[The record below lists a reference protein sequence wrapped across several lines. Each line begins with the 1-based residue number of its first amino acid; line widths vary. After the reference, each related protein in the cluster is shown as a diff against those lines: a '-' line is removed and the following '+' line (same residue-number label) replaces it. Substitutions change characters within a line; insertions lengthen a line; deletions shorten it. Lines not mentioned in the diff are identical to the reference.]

1 MRFVRSAML
10 CSSHTHDVVEAIL
23 VLEQVGKSMLVDVVR
38 GVLVSQ
44 VVMQDRV
51 VQAAS
56 FGRWKFWV
64 AAISTIALLK
74 RRELIAEYEP
84 SSRQQSDSTSVGFS
98 NWISHQ

>member
-1 MRFVRSAML
+1 ML
-10 CSSHTHDVVEAIL
+10 CSSRTHDVAKAIL
-23 VLEQVGKSMLVDVVR
+23 ALQQVGKSMLVDVVR

-56 FGRWKFWV
+56 LGRWKFW
-64 AAISTIALLK
+64 AAVISTIALLS
-74 RRELIAEYEP
+74 RRELMAEYVP
-84 SSRQQSDSTSVGFS
+84 SSRQQSDSTSIGFS

>member
-1 MRFVRSAML
+1 ML
-10 CSSHTHDVVEAIL
+10 CSSRTHDVAKAIL
-23 VLEQVGKSMLVDVVR
+23 ALQQVGKSMLVDVVR

-56 FGRWKFWV
+56 LGRWKFW
-64 AAISTIALLK
+64 AAVISTIVLLR
-74 RRELIAEYEP
+74 RRELMVEYVP